1 MSVNGMNVGV
11 DYNFMWFRGDTG
23 TLVDL
28 GDVQSIRITGQKHD
42 IKTMPY
48 NDVPRYGYVPDGY
61 RIEFVITRANPTLE
75 DYIVDYSAAFNESQI
90 LLPGVL
96 NESIHN
102 TDGSVSRYQ
111 YTNVVMYLI
120 DHGDISREKT
130 VPIRFEGLASDKIRI
145 A

>member
-28 GDVQSIRITGQKHD
+28 GDVQSIRITGQKHG
-42 IKTMPY
+42 IVLMSF

-111 YTNVVMYLI
+111 YTNVVMYLV

>member
-1 MSVNGMNVGV
+1 MPVNAMSVGV
-11 DYNFMWFRGDTG
+11 DYSFSWFRGDTG
-23 TLVDL
+23 ALVDL
-28 GDVQSIRITGQKHD
+28 GDVQSIRITAQKHD

-61 RIEFVITRANPTLE
+61 RIEFVITRGNATLE
-75 DYIVDYSAAFNESQI
+75 DYIVDYSAAFNASEI
-90 LLPGVL
+90 LLPGFL

-102 TDGSVSRYQ
+102 ADGTTSRYQ
-111 YTNVVMYLI
+111 YTNCVMYLV

-130 VPIRFEGLASDKIRI
+130 VPIRLEGLSSDKVRI

>member
-111 YTNVVMYLI
+111 YTNVVMYLV